1 MVPQSLLCPAE
12 IAEIAEIWGPSQMA
26 GFYVGRLKAR
36 NSCVPMVASD
46 QRSSD
51 SKFDSKLFN
60 GPAESFM
67 SRRNSRY
74 SRKGA
79 ITDGEI
85 CMSHRNHGKHR
96 KKPSQMAIYEGRL
109 KTRNCTKFDSKLYK
123 ILSTEMIVLS
133 RDRLLSFV

>member
-12 IAEIAEIWGPSQMA
+12 IAENAEIVPSQMA
-26 GFYVGRLKAR
+26 IYEGRLKAR

-67 SRRNSRY
+67 SRRNRRNSGNW
-74 SRKGA
+74 GA
-79 ITDGEI
+79 ITDGRVL
-85 CMSHRNHGKHR
+85 CGS
-96 KKPSQMAIYEGRL
+96 PEGE
-109 KTRNCTKFDSKLYK
+109 KLFK
-123 ILSTEMIVLS
+123 I
-133 RDRLLSFV
+133 